1 MLYTTLLSVVFT
13 ISSAVA
19 SPIEER
25 QSTSLNSKLKAHG
38 KKYWGTCTDQGT
50 LSKSGMSSF
59 LPGQFGQVTPENSMK
74 WDATEPQRGQFNFAG
89 ADYLVNYAQQHG
101 LLIRGHN
108 LLWHSQLPSWVSSI
122 SDKATLTSV
131 LQNHISNVAGRYKG
145 KLYAWVSTWRNKLP
159 HYCNNINTLSAIGRC
174 Q

>member
-1 MLYTTLLSVVFT
+1 
-13 ISSAVA
+13 
-19 SPIEER
+19 
-25 QSTSLNSKLKAHG
+25 
-38 KKYWGTCTDQGT
+38 
-50 LSKSGMSSF
+50 MSSF

-101 LLIRGHN
+101 LVIRGHN

-145 KLYAWVSTWRNKLP
+145 KIYAWVRIWRNKLP
-159 HYCNNINTLSAIGRC
+159 DYCKNINTLSTIGRC